1 MATAKAKK
9 SKTTVKAVSSSAPS
23 KRGVRA
29 AARIM
34 SSDDMDA
41 DELVDAIDDLED
53 DDGEESPRQTK
64 RLSTGDRQSAE
75 LKAALQLKANGLPVF
90 PFPPELKEEYKP
102 YWTELVNSKPFDY
115 FNKGD
120 IPLLKLYCRAAA
132 DIDRLDEE
140 ISTEGCVIANAR
152 GNPVVNPKVVVRSI
166 AESRLMGL
174 SVKLR
179 AQPASRYDSA
189 NDRKQTEKTAK
200 ANAAAEALESS
211 KGHVDEDDDG
221 LLAGSGS
228 RLQ

>member
-9 SKTTVKAVSSSAPS
+9 PAAKKVPVKRA
-23 KRGVRA
+23 KRIPTDLA
-29 AARIM
+29 
-34 SSDDMDA
+34 DMDA

-53 DDGEESPRQTK
+53 DEGEESPRQTK

-140 ISTEGCVIANAR
+140 ISTEGCVIPNAR

-200 ANAAAEALESS
+200 ANAAAEALEGS

-221 LLAGSGS
+221 LLAGSG